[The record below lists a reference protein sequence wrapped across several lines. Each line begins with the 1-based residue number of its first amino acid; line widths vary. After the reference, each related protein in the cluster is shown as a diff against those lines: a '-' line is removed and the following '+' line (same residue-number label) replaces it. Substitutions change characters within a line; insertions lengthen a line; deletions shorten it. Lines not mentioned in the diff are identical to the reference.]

1 MITRPTSVLVV
12 GATGSIGGLV
22 VEESI
27 RQGYPTR
34 ALVRNP
40 DKSRR
45 LRAEADIVVGDVTR
59 PEMLPAAVAG
69 IDAVVFTLGSGGA
82 GKIGTQTVDYGG
94 VRNVLIALS
103 RPAGAHRPDDL
114 DRHHQPQG
122 RLQPRHPGARLEAP
136 LGAARPGHWA
146 SVHNRAARMVRLEPA

>member
-12 GATGSIGGLV
+12 GATGSIGRLV

-27 RQGYPTR
+27 RPGYPTR

-59 PEMLPAAVAG
+59 PETLPAAVAG

-94 VRNVLIALS
+94 IRNVQIAL
-103 RPAGAHRPDDL
+103 RAQPARIALMTSNGITNRTGAYNRAT
-114 DRHHQPQG
+114 QG
-122 RLQPRHPGARLEAP
+122 LEAP

-146 SVHNRAARMVRLEPA
+146 SVHNRAARMVRLQPA